1 MNIKLEKVSYIYNPG
16 TAGERCALKDIDLE
30 IGGDCFIAVIGSTGS
45 GKSTLI
51 QLLNG
56 LIKPSSGIITFDGVS
71 IYGEKDEKKLIRDIR
86 CRVGLTFQ
94 YPEYQLFEETVYKDV
109 AFGPKNLGIEGEEL
123 DRRVKRALDGVS
135 LGPGYYEKSPFEL
148 SGGEMRRAAIAGMLA
163 MEPEILILDE
173 PTAGLDPVGKIE
185 ILDKLKSIQNEL
197 HITIVL
203 VSHTMDEVASYAD
216 RVIAID
222 AGRIKMDMPVHEIF
236 CHGDELRAM
245 GLEVPEAK
253 SFVEELAAAGLQLDT
268 GAITVDEAAASI
280 LAALKR

>member
-56 LIKPSSGIITFDGVS
+56 LIKPSSGIITFDGVN